1 MDRFEHS
8 FQSEWDVTATA
19 SNCKVAV
26 VSMLTYTKLPW
37 LIFFGGVWF
46 LPSSCCLAMF
56 SLSLSLEEEKVA
68 NSGSVLVLVCVWLRA
83 RMMMRIR
90 TTFPFN
96 EYYNYWNSRF
106 SVSADYF
113 AKRLKDCRWVIIQ
126 SGVDLI
132 AFYFSKTI
140 PTN

>member
-1 MDRFEHS
+1 MAYFFWRRLVPTFELLS
-8 FQSEWDVTATA
+8 RNV
-19 SNCKVAV
+19 
-26 VSMLTYTKLPW
+26 L
-37 LIFFGGVWF
+37 
-46 LPSSCCLAMF
+46 